1 MRALFIIVVLGIS
14 VIQNR
19 YDLIPIRTAYASAV
33 VHKSG
38 LRHLKEILAA
48 APTDP
53 LINCYRGAAEMME
66 AKYAINPF
74 NKLSAFDKGKQL
86 IEQAIATDSD
96 NVECRFIRYSIQ
108 RNLPNILNYRNHLKN
123 DSTVIYGRLDSMTD
137 QDLKKR
143 ILNFIKRG

>member
-1 MRALFIIVVLGIS
+1 MRALVVIVLVGIS
-14 VIQNR
+14 VLQNM
-19 YDLIPIRTAYASAV
+19 YDLIAIRTAYASAA

-48 APTDP
+48 APVDP
-53 LINCYRGAAEMME
+53 LTNCYRGAAEMME

-74 NKLSAFDKGKQL
+74 NKLSAFGKGKQL

-108 RNLPNILNYRNHLKN
+108 QNLPAILNYRNHLKN
-123 DSTVIYGRLDSMTD
+123 DSALISKRLDSITD
-137 QDLKKR
+137 RDLKKR
-143 ILNFIKRG
+143 ILNFIKRD